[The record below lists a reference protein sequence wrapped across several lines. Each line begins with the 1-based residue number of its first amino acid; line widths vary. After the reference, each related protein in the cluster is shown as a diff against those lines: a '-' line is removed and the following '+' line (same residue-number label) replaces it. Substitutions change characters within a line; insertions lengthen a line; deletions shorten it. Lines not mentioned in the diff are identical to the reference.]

1 MEFCLEE
8 QHLSDEMS
16 AASAS
21 AYSWSA
27 SEEMITVGN
36 AEDIYNENID
46 LKTAILDES
55 ENEGIGDNDLLTA
68 LLDDGEELVTAVSHA
83 YSAYSLPAS
92 ETFVDMDD
100 VEPNCGKT
108 AEMEVSSEM
117 EQDVVG
123 GASPMSTAVTGSIS
137 WYSMPPSE
145 TNVEMPSSMCEDKT
159 RSVGDRIKDKGDES
173 ALKCRDYLENLVLN
187 ESATSSALNEAFLEI
202 EETNNNKTA
211 EGRDPYDFD
220 TAIEA

>member
-36 AEDIYNENID
+36 AEDIYNENVD

-55 ENEGIGDNDLLTA
+55 ENEGVGDNDLLTA
-68 LLDDGEELVTAVSHA
+68 LLDDGEELATAVSHA

-117 EQDVVG
+117 ERE
-123 GASPMSTAVTGSIS
+123 
-137 WYSMPPSE
+137 YSC
-145 TNVEMPSSMCEDKT
+145 NH
-159 RSVGDRIKDKGDES
+159 
-173 ALKCRDYLENLVLN
+173 
-187 ESATSSALNEAFLEI
+187 
-202 EETNNNKTA
+202 
-211 EGRDPYDFD
+211 
-220 TAIEA
+220 